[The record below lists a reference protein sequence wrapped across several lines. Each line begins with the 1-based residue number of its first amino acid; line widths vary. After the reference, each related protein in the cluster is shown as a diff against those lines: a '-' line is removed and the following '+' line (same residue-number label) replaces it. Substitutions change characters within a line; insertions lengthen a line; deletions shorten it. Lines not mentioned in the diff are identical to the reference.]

1 MKKFLVGVVCAVLI
15 GSAGLMAVTIPFSDQ
30 MDSITDIGLAEASN
44 RLIREADGHLRV
56 LSIKRVNGTPAEMFG
71 IQMYVVEYLAEV
83 RYTSDLW
90 LLEEAITG
98 RKKIVAKKPVT
109 IYDYPMFSIKREMR
123 AGDREHCIGSVVLE
137 KTDNGWRPVRPHAD
151 I

>member
-1 MKKFLVGVVCAVLI
+1 MKKLLVGVVCAVLI
-15 GSAGLMAVTIPFSDQ
+15 GAAGLMAVSIPLSDQ
-30 MDSITDIGLAEASN
+30 IDSITAVGLAEASN

-56 LSIKRVNGTPAEMFG
+56 LSIKRVNGTSAEMFG

-83 RYTSDLW
+83 QFTKDLW

-98 RKKIVAKKPVT
+98 RKKVVTEKPET
-109 IYDYPMFSIKREMR
+109 IFDYPMFSVKKEIHK
-123 AGDREHCIGSVVLE
+123 GDRHHRAGSVVLE
-137 KTDNGWRPVRPHAD
+137 KTESGWRPVRPRTD